1 MKQPVDRAPNR
12 PTLPKPLEV
21 RFRSSWADLGLAS
34 LVAEVN
40 TSKYPPWC
48 RPPLNICRN
57 RVSRKG
63 SSAEELRLSFLE
75 HSHVHAD
82 SYALYTDGSK
92 TNDGV
97 GFAVV
102 TADSALKK
110 KKRLPPKTC
119 FYC

>member
-1 MKQPVDRAPNR
+1 M
-12 PTLPKPLEV
+12 EV
-21 RFRSSWADLGLAS
+21 RLRSSWEELGLAS
-34 LVAEVN
+34 LFAEVN

-48 RPPLNICRN
+48 PPPLNTCRN
-57 RVSRKG
+57 RVSRKS

-75 HSHVHAD
+75 HSHVHTD
-82 SYALYTDGSK
+82 SIALYTDGSK

-110 KKRLPPKTC
+110 KIAS
-119 FYC
+119 